1 MNEFEMAFFYNDF
14 SSLRSLIEEVMS
26 EMYEDTDTAQEN

>member
-14 SSLRSLIEEVMS
+14 SILRSLIEEVLYEISDDS
-26 EMYEDTDTAQEN
+26 ETAEEK